1 VCQLLSV
8 VLHYIWLTLF
18 TVKYDLGI
26 QGIGISVALT
36 NGVTYLSLIVYG
48 FYVKEIRDCFFWP
61 DGRALLGLW
70 DFLKIAIPMTL
81 MQCTDWWVF
90 ELMIFTAG
98 LFGVIA

>member
-1 VCQLLSV
+1 M
-8 VLHYIWLTLF
+8 
-18 TVKYDLGI
+18 
-26 QGIGISVALT
+26 T

-48 FYVKEIRDCFFWP
+48 FYVKEIRDCLFWP
-61 DGRALLGLW
+61 DRRSLYGLW
-70 DFLKIAIPMTL
+70 DFLKIAIPLTL